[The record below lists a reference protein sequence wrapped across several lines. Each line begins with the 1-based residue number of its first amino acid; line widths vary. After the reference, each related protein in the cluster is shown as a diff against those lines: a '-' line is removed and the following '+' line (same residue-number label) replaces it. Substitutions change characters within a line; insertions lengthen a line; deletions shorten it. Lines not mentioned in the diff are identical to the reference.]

1 MRVGDEFWGE
11 APPPLLPPR
20 TERAALW
27 ILDAVRL
34 RPTPTPTPTPT
45 STLNPYL

>member
-1 MRVGDEFWGE
+1 MLVGDEFWGE

-27 ILDAVRL
+27 ILDAVRDIGEIWG
-34 RPTPTPTPTPT
+34 R
-45 STLNPYL
+45 YGADRGEI